1 MRLSV
6 SREDR
11 PDVGDKAEG
20 VQDGQQVE
28 ERGVVRVVEPGL
40 DRYSIV
46 GISSV
51 RTGRVVQDKD
61 REDVMTDGG
70 EVLGVRPKVEGAA
83 VLAIVTSPH
92 HSLTK
97 PIIHSRNYSVKF
109 LC

>member
-1 MRLSV
+1 MRLIV
-6 SREDR
+6 SWEDR
-11 PDVGDKAEG
+11 PDVDDKAVSVHDRQE
-20 VQDGQQVE
+20 VE
-28 ERGVVRVVEPGL
+28 ERGVVG
-40 DRYSIV
+40 IV
-46 GISSV
+46 QPGISSV
-51 RTGRVVQDKD
+51 RNGRVVQDKD